1 MLNFRQ
7 LQSRKIFVTSERS
20 SVPYWRKQ
28 DNTSKRPDCKY
39 QELILGRDIAV
50 SGGFILARCQVYGDI
65 SARYNDLSKDSQ
77 LVGFYREVMERR
89 ERLDRLEMDE
99 QEAPLVVEAITTDV
113 CRPLDIPGASQ
124 FSHFL
129 E

>member
-7 LQSRKIFVTSERS
+7 LQSRKIFVTSERN

-99 QEAPLVVEAITTDV
+99 QEAPLVVHCTDT
-113 CRPLDIPGASQ
+113 PLVNIC
-124 FSHFL
+124 F
-129 E
+129 